1 MTKIIYIGEQPK
13 AIAKQLK
20 PIEFVSKINSSTLLT
35 AEASLIPS
43 QWEHVELVTKNY
55 SEKHNIDIML
65 AYDSDENGNK
75 MLQTLYLGHWNDG
88 VKEVP
93 KLKPIEFK
101 FMVEP
106 RGQALAVSAS
116 HPKNFDIIEVISIHP
131 RAGFDKFYC
140 YSEGER
146 NEGAMFLGHLNDGV
160 V

>member
-13 AIAKQLK
+13 EPKAIAKQ
-20 PIEFVSKINSSTLLT
+20 
-35 AEASLIPS
+35 
-43 QWEHVELVTKNY
+43 
-55 SEKHNIDIML
+55 
-65 AYDSDENGNK
+65 
-75 MLQTLYLGHWNDG
+75 
-88 VKEVP
+88 
-93 KLKPIEFK
+93 LKPIEFK

-106 RGQALAVSAS
+106 RGQTLEVRAA

-146 NEGAMFLGHLNDGV
+146 NEGVLFLGHLNDGV